1 MSGGNCEGS
10 ISCVYLPSLYFKSY
24 IFISQFLLCVL
35 GVGVRAVHLYLLIA
49 VVSISDTSCL
59 LFGRKMTWF
68 IYILLHTLSTVSIF
82 CFAFFNI
89 HVLFYKLKKNLF

>member
-1 MSGGNCEGS
+1 MLNFLCLTRRT
-10 ISCVYLPSLYFKSY
+10 VYLLSLYFKSY

-35 GVGVRAVHLYLLIA
+35 GGGRVAHLYLLTA
-49 VVSISDTSCL
+49 VVSISDTSCS

-89 HVLFYKLKKNLF
+89 HVLFL